1 MAVKFEVIIKELDD
15 GNGVYVA
22 CTPYRSGDGATP
34 RENDL
39 GEWLR
44 DTVEELFKDKCNA
57 TKSID
62 IH

>member
-39 GEWLR
+39 GEWLH
-44 DTVEELFKDKCNA
+44 DTVDALFKDKFNA
-57 TKSID
+57 TKKY
-62 IH
+62 

>member
-22 CTPYRSGDGATP
+22 CTPYRSGNGATP

-44 DTVEELFKDKCNA
+44 DTVEELFKDKSNA
-57 TKSID
+57 IENV
-62 IH
+62 H

>member
-44 DTVEELFKDKCNA
+44 DTVEELFKDKPNA
-57 TKSID
+57 IENV
-62 IH
+62 H

>member
-57 TKSID
+57 IE
-62 IH
+62 

>member
-57 TKSID
+57 
-62 IH
+62 